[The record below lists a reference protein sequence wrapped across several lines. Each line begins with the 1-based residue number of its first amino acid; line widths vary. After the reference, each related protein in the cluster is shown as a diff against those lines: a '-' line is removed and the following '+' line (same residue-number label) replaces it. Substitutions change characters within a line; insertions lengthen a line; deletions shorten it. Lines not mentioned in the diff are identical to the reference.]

1 MARDRLSVQLLTE
14 MDPLSNTSS
23 SGPGGGVTRLLGL
36 NRNKGEAIELRLR
49 TDDYA
54 GFRDY
59 KTIRK
64 TLCHELAHNTHSEHD
79 KDFWAL
85 TRRYEREVERISD
98 TGRTVNGGGGGGYFA
113 PERGGEED
121 EDEEV
126 HDHGG
131 WTGGEYVL
139 GGGGGIGSENQDG
152 GLTSREIRARA
163 AEARLR
169 KAREEQEGRRGAEG
183 E

>member
-23 SGPGGGVTRLLGL
+23 SASGVTRLLGL

-59 KTIRK
+59 KTIRR

-98 TGRTVNGGGGGGYFA
+98 TGRTVDGGGSGYYA
-113 PERGGEED
+113 PERGGGEE
-121 EDEEV
+121 EEEEV

-139 GGGGGIGSENQDG
+139 GGGGIGNENQDG
-152 GLTSREIRARA
+152 VLTSREIRARA
-163 AEARLR
+163 AEARLK
-169 KAREEQEGRRGAEG
+169 KAREEQEGRR
-183 E
+183 